1 MSILRNSCLG
11 VLAVLATGAFLTACS
26 GDDQAEIER
35 AQRAEIRDERREAA
49 RAARQDERIKQL
61 EREAAAAK
69 RQSGGESPPTTGP
82 VTTTDTGTH
91 VSTGAD
97 SWPEGTTA
105 WTVVLASTGA
115 RGEAE
120 SVAARAG
127 SAGLG
132 QVGVLFSSNYSSLHD
147 GYWVAYTGVLSQ
159 AEARTRQDEARGAG
173 FGDAYAREVSP

>member
-1 MSILRNSCLG
+1 MSILRSSCLG
-11 VLAVLATGAFLTACS
+11 VLAVLATGALLTACS
-26 GDDQAEIER
+26 GDDQAEVER
-35 AQRAEIRDERREAA
+35 AQREEIRDERREAA

-69 RQSGGESPPTTGP
+69 RRQGGGQPPPT
-82 VTTTDTGTH
+82 TTTDTGTH

-120 SVAARAG
+120 AVATRAG
-127 SAGLG
+127 SANLG

-159 AEARTRQDEARGAG
+159 TDARARQAEARAAG